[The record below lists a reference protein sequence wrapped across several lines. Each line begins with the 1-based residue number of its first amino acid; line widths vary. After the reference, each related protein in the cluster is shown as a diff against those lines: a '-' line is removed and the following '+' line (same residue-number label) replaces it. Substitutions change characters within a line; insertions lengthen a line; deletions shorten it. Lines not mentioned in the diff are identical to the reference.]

1 MSDASGQLLVQEV
14 AASPLTQD
22 LLCSSVRH
30 MMSTKSLTVSLYDT
44 QLTADYVLMYVL
56 FVGLLFFRSRWQ
68 LNNGLEGK
76 RSIRCRETLSTESSG
91 CKYLCLRITIHLQS
105 SIFI

>member
-30 MMSTKSLTVSLYDT
+30 LMSTKSPTISLYNT
-44 QLTADYVLMYVL
+44 QLTVDDVLMHVV
-56 FVGLLFFRSRWQ
+56 FAGLLFFRSRWQ

-76 RSIRCRETLSTESSG
+76 RSIR
-91 CKYLCLRITIHLQS
+91 
-105 SIFI
+105 